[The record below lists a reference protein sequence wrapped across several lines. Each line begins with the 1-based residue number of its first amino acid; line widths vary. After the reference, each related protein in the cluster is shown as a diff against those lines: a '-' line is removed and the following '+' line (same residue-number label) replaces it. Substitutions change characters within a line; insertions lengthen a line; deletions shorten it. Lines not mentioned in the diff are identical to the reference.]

1 MDEFLK
7 AFLSDEFDV
16 VYSRF
21 ATAPW
26 AKMAS
31 RLDVKSLHVEAR
43 QGILSVIGG
52 AQRNADAGSRIIA
65 ICGEA
70 GLGKTHCITSE
81 LSVYATQG
89 KALPVLMQ
97 LADGISENEISRW
110 VLKKV
115 FEEISSTAFSDEKG
129 RTPVQALSERLWE
142 KAKQATH
149 RAYIAAIDSEQFE
162 TAEALAV
169 EAASQIVLT
178 LRPQGLH
185 SDHARIIAGLLL
197 RANDLGYG
205 FKAWINQSQAIQ
217 RIAGISLEPLTRE
230 DERKAIIV
238 ALANIG
244 YAVEAPLV
252 LVFDQ
257 IEAADALGS
266 SGLLVSMLSYA
277 IQLVDDGIRGTAV
290 IISALSDTLDVVR
303 PALKG
308 SLKQRLALS
317 PEPVL
322 LTSLTEAGRSE
333 LLGIRAKVLLER
345 CGLSPDPRAAELFSP
360 NSLFSHEGTGL
371 PRVVIDAVRRYRERC
386 AAARRFVAPEE
397 AHSSGSQKLE
407 TREAE
412 PVSGPSFDKLW
423 QDKKDAAVGGII
435 NLGDF
440 QRLQLLTW
448 YFENAAFEIG
458 GLERI
463 SCTPFEIQGHQPI
476 NGLDLTFFA
485 LGDLAFERWKVAYT
499 DAPPARGQ
507 LRDQIQNF
515 LQQCSEAKPAI
526 ISPSRIT
533 GFNDLGEK
541 DRTEARIQQLVTGP
555 ALVLLLQS
563 GGRVVPTNP
572 EIWFELSLARDF
584 FTERAE
590 AAGFDAWRQER
601 GFLTREIRIGAIST
615 LVRPETDPALLSR
628 ADTPPLDPGPLST
641 NLPVV
646 ATADEIEANSST
658 DALHSREA
666 VRLLI
671 GTDGK
676 GTRIYWD
683 LDRQTSPSLPNFG
696 LTVTGDAG
704 QGKTQ
709 AIMGVISEVA
719 NLGCP
724 ILIFDFKNDYTG
736 PFAEKNGFT
745 VLNLRDGLPF
755 NPLRPAPTGAA
766 GAQAIEHIYEISG
779 LLQTTLK
786 LGAQQAGLFRN
797 SLESAFQAKG
807 VPLREWRD
815 PEKISSPSLA
825 EVIKLIE
832 KKGGGT
838 SATLINR
845 LGFLHGLGLL
855 PSDATARLTF
865 KDLLEGRFVL
875 SFNELPNDDALKSAL
890 AEMILIQLQGYM
902 LRGEQPRALR
912 RLLVFDEAWRAA
924 NSARLTQLAREGRAF
939 GVGVVVGTQFPDDL
953 SPDLVGNLAS
963 KLYLYNSDAAKRQRT
978 ILSMLGTS
986 TGTNSVD
993 LRNVLH
999 GLQQFEAVLVNQQ
1012 FTPYQKVRIT
1022 PYFERTAPQKT
1033 KQV

>member
-26 AKMAS
+26 AKMAY

-43 QGILSVIGG
+43 QGILLVIGA
-52 AQRNADAGSRIIA
+52 AQRNADPGSRIIA

-81 LSVYATQG
+81 LSGYAMQG
-89 KALPVLMQ
+89 NALPVLMQ

-110 VLKKV
+110 LLKKV
-115 FEEISSTAFSDEKG
+115 FEEISSTAFSDAKG
-129 RTPVQALSERLWE
+129 RSPVQALSERLWE
-142 KAKQATH
+142 RAKQATH
-149 RAYIAAIDSEQFE
+149 RAYIAAIDSGQFE
-162 TAEALAV
+162 KAEALAV
-169 EAASQIVLT
+169 EAASQIVMT

-185 SDHARIIAGLLL
+185 SDHARVIAGLLL

-205 FKAWINQSQAIQ
+205 FKAWINQSQAVQ
-217 RIAGISLEPLTRE
+217 HIAGVSLEPLTRE

-303 PALKG
+303 PALKA
-308 SLKQRLALS
+308 SLQQRLALS
-317 PEPVL
+317 PEPVV
-322 LTSLTEAGRSE
+322 LTSLTEAGRKE
-333 LLGIRAKVLLER
+333 LLGIRAEVLLER

-360 NSLFSHEGTGL
+360 NSLFSQEGTGL

-386 AAARRFVAPEE
+386 ASARRFVAPED
-397 AHSSGSQKLE
+397 AYSSGSQKRESRE
-407 TREAE
+407 TE

-463 SCTPFEIQGHQPI
+463 SCAPFEIQGHQPI

-485 LGDLAFERWKVAYT
+485 SGDLAFERWKVAYT

-526 ISPSRIT
+526 VSPSRIT

-563 GGRVVPTNP
+563 GGRVVPTNA

-584 FTERAE
+584 FTERSE
-590 AAGFDAWRQER
+590 VVGFGAWRQER
-601 GFLTREIRIGAIST
+601 GFLTREVRVGAIST
-615 LVRPETDPALLSR
+615 LVRPETDPALLSKEIAPAGEDR
-628 ADTPPLDPGPLST
+628 PKMTNPPLMPAAG
-641 NLPVV
+641 
-646 ATADEIEANSST
+646 ANKVTSSPQ
-658 DALHSREA
+658 DRDLREA
-666 VRLLI
+666 ARLLI
-671 GTDGK
+671 GADAA
-676 GTRIYWD
+676 GTQVYWD
-683 LDRQTSPSLPNFG
+683 LDRQAARSLPNFG

-736 PFAEKNGFT
+736 KFAAKHGFT

-755 NPLRPAPTGAA
+755 NPFRPAPTGAS

-779 LLQTTLK
+779 LLASTLK
-786 LGAQQAGLFRN
+786 LGAQQAGLFRK
-797 SLESAFQAKG
+797 SLESAFETKG
-807 VPLREWRD
+807 VPLREWKD
-815 PEKISSPSLA
+815 PEQIKSPSLA
-825 EVIKLIE
+825 EVIGIIE
-832 KKGGGT
+832 KKGGGS
-838 SATLINR
+838 SATLLNR

-855 PSDATARLTF
+855 PSDASARLTF

-924 NSARLTQLAREGRAF
+924 NSTRLTQLAREGRAF

-963 KLYLYNSDAAKRQRT
+963 KLYLYNSDAAKRQKT
-978 ILSMLGTS
+978 ILSLLGTTNGAIS
-986 TGTNSVD
+986 TD
-993 LRNVLH
+993 LRNVLQ

-1012 FTPYQKVRIT
+1012 FTPYRKVRIT
-1022 PYFERTAPQKT
+1022 PYFERIVPR
-1033 KQV
+1033 

>member
-1 MDEFLK
+1 MDELLK

-31 RLDVKSLHVEAR
+31 RLDVKSMHVEAR
-43 QGILSVIGG
+43 QGILSVID
-52 AQRNADAGSRIIA
+52 AARRNADAGSRIIA

-81 LSVYATQG
+81 LSDYAARG
-89 KALPVLMQ
+89 KAIPVLMQ

-110 VLKKV
+110 LLKKV
-115 FEEISSTAFSDEKG
+115 FDEICSTAFSDENG
-129 RTPVQALSERLWE
+129 RSPVQALSEQLWGR
-142 KAKQATH
+142 AKEATH
-149 RAYIAAIDSEQFE
+149 KAYTAAMDSGHLEK
-162 TAEALAV
+162 AEALAV
-169 EAASQIVLT
+169 EAASQIVVA
-178 LRPQGLH
+178 LRSRGLNSGH
-185 SDHARIIAGLLL
+185 VRIVAGLLL
-197 RANDLGYG
+197 RADDLGYG
-205 FKAWINQSQAIQ
+205 FKAWVNQSQAVQ
-217 RIAGISLEPLTRE
+217 HIAGLSLEPLTRE
-230 DERKAIIV
+230 DERKEIIV

-244 YAVEAPLV
+244 YAIERPLV

-277 IQLVDDGIRGTAV
+277 IQMVDDGIRGTAV
-290 IISALSDTLDVVR
+290 IISALSDTLDIVR
-303 PALKG
+303 PGLKA
-308 SLKQRLALS
+308 SLQQRLELS
-317 PEPVL
+317 PGPVV
-322 LTSLTEAGRSE
+322 LTSLTAAGRKE
-333 LLGIRAKVLLER
+333 LLGIRSQALLER
-345 CGLSPDPRAAELFSP
+345 CGLSQDPRAVEMFSP
-360 NSLFSHEGTGL
+360 SSLFFQQGTGL
-371 PRVVIDAVRRYRERC
+371 PRLVIDAVRSYRERC
-386 AAARRFVAPEE
+386 AAARSFVVPEDHRAGTQKPEE
-397 AHSSGSQKLE
+397 GQ
-407 TREAE
+407 AE
-412 PVSGPSFDKLW
+412 PLSGPSFDKLW
-423 QDKKDAAVGGII
+423 QDKKDAGVGGIV

-440 QRLQLLTW
+440 QRLELLTW
-448 YFENAAFEIG
+448 YIENAAFEIG

-463 SCTPFEIQGHQPI
+463 SCAPFEIPGDQPI
-476 NGLDLTFFA
+476 SGLDLSFLA
-485 LGDLAFERWKVAYT
+485 SGGLAFERWKVAYT

-507 LRDQIQNF
+507 LRNQIQNF
-515 LQQCSEAKPAI
+515 LKDCSEAKPAI
-526 ISPSRIT
+526 VSPVRIT
-533 GFNDLGEK
+533 GFNDMGK
-541 DRTEARIQQLVTGP
+541 TDRSEARIQQLITGP

-601 GFLTREIRIGAIST
+601 GFLTREIRIGAISA
-615 LVRPETDPALLSR
+615 LVRPETDPALLLR
-628 ADTPPLDPGPLST
+628 EDTPPLGAGQLSM
-641 NLPVV
+641 NLPLE
-646 ATADEIEANSST
+646 AAADAIEANSST
-658 DALHSREA
+658 DSLHSRET

-676 GTRIYWD
+676 GARIYWD

-832 KKGGGT
+832 KKAGGT
-838 SATLINR
+838 SATLVNR

-963 KLYLYNSDAAKRQRT
+963 KLYLYNSDAGKRQRT

-993 LRNVLH
+993 LRNVLQ